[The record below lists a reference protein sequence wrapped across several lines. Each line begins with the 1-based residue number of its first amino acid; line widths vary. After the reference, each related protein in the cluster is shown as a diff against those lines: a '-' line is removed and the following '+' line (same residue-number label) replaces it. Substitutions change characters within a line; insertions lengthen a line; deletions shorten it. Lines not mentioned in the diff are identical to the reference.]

1 MPVIAIKNPR
11 LRNWLRWLIPLVL
24 IPAMVALGALVFPQK
39 QHLLVS
45 LGVAALS
52 LVLFLCGFERRLT
65 GSRRLVLAAVL
76 IALCVAGRLI
86 PVVKPVTAIIILT
99 GMYLGGETGFLVGS
113 MAAVLSNF
121 YFGQGPWTA
130 FQMLAWGLIGLAAGW
145 LHQPLKQSRL
155 CLLAYGILSGA
166 VYSLVMDV
174 WTVLWYD
181 GGFHWPL
188 YLSAMTAALPHT
200 LLYCLSNSLFLWF
213 LAKPVGRKLERVRRK
228 YGI

>member
-1 MPVIAIKNPR
+1 MIAIKNPR

-174 WTVLWYD
+174 W
-181 GGFHWPL
+181 
-188 YLSAMTAALPHT
+188 
-200 LLYCLSNSLFLWF
+200 
-213 LAKPVGRKLERVRRK
+213 
-228 YGI
+228 

>member
-1 MPVIAIKNPR
+1 MIVIKNHH

-24 IPAMVALGALVFPQK
+24 IPAVVALGALVFSHK
-39 QHLLVS
+39 RHLLVS
-45 LGVAALS
+45 LGVAGLS

-76 IALCVAGRLI
+76 IALCIAGRLI
-86 PVVKPVTAIIILT
+86 PVVKPVTAIILLA

-121 YFGQGPWTA
+121 TFGQGPWTA

-145 LHQPLKQSRL
+145 LSHALKQNRL
-155 CLLAYGILSGA
+155 LLMLYGGLSG
-166 VYSLVMDV
+166 VLYSLVMDV

-181 GGFHWPL
+181 GGFRWSL
-188 YLSAMTAALPHT
+188 YGSAVAAALPHT
-200 LLYCLSNSLFLWF
+200 LLYCVSNLLFLWF
-213 LAKPVGRKLERVRRK
+213 LAKPMGRKLERVRRK
-228 YGI
+228 YGV